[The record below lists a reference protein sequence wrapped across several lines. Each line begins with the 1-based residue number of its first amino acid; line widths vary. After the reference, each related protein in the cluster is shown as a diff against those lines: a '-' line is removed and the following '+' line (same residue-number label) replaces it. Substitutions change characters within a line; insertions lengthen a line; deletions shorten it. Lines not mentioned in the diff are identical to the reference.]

1 VLAVAV
7 ITALWHALNPR
18 PLADVWRMRRDR
30 TLLTAGILA
39 VLVFGVM
46 HGMLLAIGLSIV
58 DALRRF
64 SRPVV
69 RELGQL
75 GSSRDFVVLAAHPGV
90 AAVPGV
96 LILRPEEPLFFAST
110 ERVVAEIGGRLRS
123 HPSVHTLILSLEES
137 ADLDSTAVECLL
149 ELDARLHSSGKRLL
163 LARVKDPVREL
174 LSRFDPKELGAPE
187 RSFWS
192 VADAVDAARH
202 AST

>member
-1 VLAVAV
+1 
-7 ITALWHALNPR
+7 
-18 PLADVWRMRRDR
+18 
-30 TLLTAGILA
+30 
-39 VLVFGVM
+39 
-46 HGMLLAIGLSIV
+46 
-58 DALRRF
+58 
-64 SRPVV
+64 
-69 RELGQL
+69 
-75 GSSRDFVVLAAHPGV
+75 
-90 AAVPGV
+90 
-96 LILRPEEPLFFAST
+96 
-110 ERVVAEIGGRLRS
+110 
-123 HPSVHTLILSLEES
+123 VHTLILSLEES